1 MNFKY
6 ALVAILLC
14 VYSCILCAQE
24 IKISGVVKEAL
35 SHTPIEFA
43 NIYLVNTSN
52 FAYSKNDG
60 SFTIEQIIPGNY
72 EIHASCLGY
81 CSFKRKIQLNSSDT
95 IINIDLKPTSEQL
108 SPIVVTGTGTKYKI
122 ENAPVQT
129 EIISGKTISELSGR
143 GIEEIISN
151 ISASL
156 DFNTSSM
163 GSSIKINGLGEDYVL
178 ILVNGKRLTGSV
190 GGRFDL
196 TRIDPENIEQIEI
209 VKGAASTLYG
219 SDAISGVINIITKKS
234 KQNLKIS
241 NNTKIGA
248 YNEWKQLNSL
258 YINKGK
264 ISSKTTF
271 SRSQIDGWQLNNMEY
286 NSKWK
291 SNHDLDYLVET
302 YDKPVNKKHSY
313 TIAQSVNY
321 KANKNLRLDSEFS
334 WYEKRLFF
342 PFKGRMYNYYYNNKT
357 ATLGGKYHLT
367 KNNYIN
373 ISVEYGNFL
382 YYNEYPYKYNEH
394 YTTTEG
400 TIQVTYYPGD
410 RFKNSDQTN
419 LTGSAKGVFNLNS
432 NNTLS
437 IGTEILVDYLKS
449 KYRLVKNDV
458 HNNTYAMYAQ
468 DELKISKNFN
478 IVAGFRGIFHDQFG
492 FICTPKVSAMYKIG
506 HFTNRISFAN
516 GFKSPTLKEL
526 YYYYESERMGT
537 YTLYLGNEDLKP
549 QKSNYLSISSV
560 YKNKRTTAEINL
572 YTNIIKDMIDYKII
586 ETDYDAARRGVEETK
601 MRYNI
606 NDANL
611 TGIDLSLKLNIS
623 STIKMQGSYSYV
635 DAKNKTLN
643 IRLDGTA
650 EHSAAFKSSW
660 IRSWK
665 NYQMILNLTASYKS
679 DKFYLEEEPEKRY
692 ADPYTLWKFTTNH
705 TIKRYTNFDIN
716 ISAGIDNIFNYVDD
730 RPYGSHYGTLNP
742 GRTFFASININYNKK
757 QSK

>member
-1 MNFKY
+1 MNFKFV
-6 ALVAILLC
+6 LVAIMLYAC
-14 VYSCILCAQE
+14 SCIVYAQE
-24 IKISGVVKEAL
+24 FILSGAVRDTINKA
-35 SHTPIEFA
+35 PIEFA
-43 NIYLVNTSN
+43 NVYLVNTSN
-52 FAYSKNDG
+52 FTYSQAG
-60 SFTIEQIIPGNY
+60 GLYSIENLKPGTY
-72 EIHASCLGY
+72 ELCVTCIGY
-81 CSFKRKIQLNSSDT
+81 SPYKRKIYLNTSDA
-95 IINIDLKPTSEQL
+95 ILNIELRPTSEQL
-108 SPIVVTGTGTKYKI
+108 SPIVITGTGTIYRL

-151 ISASL
+151 ISSSL

-163 GSSIKINGLGEDYVL
+163 GSSIKINGLGDDYVL

-196 TRIDPENIEQIEI
+196 TRIDPENIEQIEV

-234 KQNLKIS
+234 KQDIKITNS
-241 NNTKIGA
+241 TKLGA

-264 ISSKTTF
+264 MSSKTSF

-291 SNHDLDYLVET
+291 NNHDLPYLVKT
-302 YDKPVNKKHSY
+302 YDKPVNKKHAY
-313 TIAQSVNY
+313 TLTQSFTY
-321 KANKNLRLDSEFS
+321 KANKNLSLDSELS

-357 ATLGGKYHLT
+357 ATLGGKYTLS

-373 ISVEYGNFL
+373 FSAEYGNFL
-382 YYNEYPYKYNEH
+382 YYNEYPYKFNEH
-394 YTTTEG
+394 YTTPDG
-400 TIQVTYYPGD
+400 VIQVTYYPGD

-419 LTGSAKGVFNLNS
+419 LSFSAKGVFKCKS
-432 NNTLS
+432 THTLS
-437 IGTEILVDYLKS
+437 IGTEILGDYLKS
-449 KYRLVKNDV
+449 KYRLIKSNVNCY
-458 HNNTYAMYAQ
+458 TYALYAQ
-468 DELKISKNFN
+468 DELKFSKKLN
-478 IVAGFRGIFHDQFG
+478 IVGGLRAIYHDQFG
-492 FICTPKVSAMYKIG
+492 FMCTPKLSAMYKIG
-506 HFTNRISFAN
+506 QFTNRISYAN

-549 QKSNYLSISSV
+549 QKSNYFSISSV
-560 YKNKRTTAEINL
+560 YKNKKIKTEINL

-611 TGIDLSLKLNIS
+611 SGIDFSLNVNITS
-623 STIKMQGSYSYV
+623 ALKMQGSYSYV
-635 DAKNKTLN
+635 DARNKTLD
-643 IRLDGTA
+643 IRLDGTS
-650 EHSAAFKSSW
+650 EHSAAFKTSW
-660 IRSWK
+660 TRKWN
-665 NYQMILNLTASYKS
+665 NYMLKLNLTGTYKS
-679 DKFYLEEEPEKRY
+679 DKFYLEEEPEKMY
-692 ADPYTLWKFTTNH
+692 ADPYCLWKFTTNH
-705 TIKRYTNFDIN
+705 TIKRYANFDIN

-742 GRTFFASININYNKK
+742 GRTFFASINISYNKNH
-757 QSK
+757 SK